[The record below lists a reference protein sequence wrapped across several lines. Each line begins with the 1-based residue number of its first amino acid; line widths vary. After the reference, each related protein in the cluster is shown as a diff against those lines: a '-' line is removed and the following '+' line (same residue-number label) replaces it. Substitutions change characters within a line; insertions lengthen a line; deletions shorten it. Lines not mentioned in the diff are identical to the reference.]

1 MAGFAIGLAIASKGD
16 LASLAEGYGSLGF
29 LPNLFSLRMGRLM
42 MEKRK
47 LIYGALGLLAAA
59 AIYMLGMTQGYY
71 QRITAAD
78 YRSVFTSTLQG
89 KKIGD
94 VDLGLLW
101 DVVKT
106 IDDRYF
112 GTPDYSQVAYG
123 AIRGAVAGLGD
134 PYTVFT
140 DPKENESFFNSLDG
154 VYEGIG
160 LEVDIIDGQL
170 TAVAPLAGSPAES
183 AGLRS
188 GDIILAVNGDSVVG
202 KTLAEVLEK
211 IKGPAGT
218 VVVLKV
224 ARGEEP
230 AFDVDVRRQ
239 VIKRDSVELTI
250 DENKIATIR
259 IFRFAADTQVSVNKA
274 VEKILAENAA
284 GVVLDLRG
292 NPGGF
297 LDAGVYVAN
306 EFLAGGQKIVEE
318 RFKNGDVTP
327 FTADG
332 KGRLKQIPVAVLVN
346 GGSASASEILAGA
359 LQDNK
364 RAVVIGEQ
372 SFGKGSVQEVEQ
384 FPDGSALRVTVAKWY
399 TPSDR
404 SISEAGITPDKVVEL
419 DPAKPDDLQMEAAK
433 QSLLVK

>member
-1 MAGFAIGLAIASKGD
+1 
-16 LASLAEGYGSLGF
+16 
-29 LPNLFSLRMGRLM
+29 M

-47 LIYGALGLLAAA
+47 ILYGALGLLAAA

-78 YRSVFTSTLQG
+78 YKSVFTTSLQG

-106 IDDRYF
+106 IDDKYF

-123 AIRGAVAGLGD
+123 AIKGAVAGLGD

-160 LEVDIIDGQL
+160 LEVDIVDGQL
-170 TAVAPLAGSPAES
+170 VAVAPLAGSPAEA
-183 AGLRS
+183 AGLRT
-188 GDIILAVNGDSVVG
+188 GDVILAVNGDSVAG
-202 KTLAEVLEK
+202 KTLAEVIEK

-224 ARGEEP
+224 ARGEQP
-230 AFDVDVRRQ
+230 AFDVEVRRQ
-239 VIKRDSVELTI
+239 TIKRDSVELKI
-250 DENKIATIR
+250 DEGKIATLR
-259 IFRFAADTQVSVNKA
+259 IFRFAADTQGSVNKA
-274 VEKILAENAA
+274 VEKILAEGAT

-327 FTADG
+327 FAADG
-332 KGRLKQIPVAVLVN
+332 KGRLQQIPLVVLVN
-346 GGSASASEILAGA
+346 GGSASASEIVAGA

-364 RAVVIGEQ
+364 RAVVMGEQ

-399 TPSDR
+399 TPGGQ
-404 SISEAGITPDKVVEL
+404 SISESGITPDKVVEL
-419 DPAKPDDLQMEAAK
+419 DPARPEDVQMEAAK
-433 QSLLVK
+433 EKLGIKD